1 MGAPH
6 GLKDCRASD
15 AKSTN
20 VRTAD
25 VDRRLICEHVRKPLY
40 GPRPLIF
47 DRTTST
53 VEANSLRHPQGDPA
67 IATVFGRKL
76 PANSPHGGRMP
87 NVTRALCVKLPRLFT
102 VYLSMGCGR
111 NRFLN
116 LCARVWYFLHSGTE
130 FSSWNSPEARSKMK
144 SLSPRVRNIIYIPT
158 FRAPPPPPPPEVILK
173 TLLRLS
179 CYTHKA

>member
-1 MGAPH
+1 MRHSQGSVGAPH

-25 VDRRLICEHVRKPLY
+25 VDRRLVCEHVRKPLY

-67 IATVFGRKL
+67 TATDFGRKL
-76 PANSPHGGRMP
+76 PANSPHGGRMCD
-87 NVTRALCVKLPRLFT
+87 VTRALSSTSIPDLNDKVLFPFRYQYLVSWELSTQVLPPSYELHLSVHNNMPYLFMQT
-102 VYLSMGCGR
+102 IL
-111 NRFLN
+111 
-116 LCARVWYFLHSGTE
+116 
-130 FSSWNSPEARSKMK
+130 
-144 SLSPRVRNIIYIPT
+144 
-158 FRAPPPPPPPEVILK
+158 FR
-173 TLLRLS
+173 
-179 CYTHKA
+179 

>member
-40 GPRPLIF
+40 

-53 VEANSLRHPQGDPA
+53 VEANSLRQPQGDTA

-87 NVTRALCVKLPRLFT
+87 NVTRALDV
-102 VYLSMGCGR
+102 
-111 NRFLN
+111 
-116 LCARVWYFLHSGTE
+116 
-130 FSSWNSPEARSKMK
+130 
-144 SLSPRVRNIIYIPT
+144 
-158 FRAPPPPPPPEVILK
+158 
-173 TLLRLS
+173 
-179 CYTHKA
+179 

>member
-1 MGAPH
+1 MRHSQGSVGAPH

-25 VDRRLICEHVRKPLY
+25 VDRRLVCEHVRKPLY

-67 IATVFGRKL
+67 TATDFGRKL
-76 PANSPHGGRMP
+76 PANSPHGGRMCD
-87 NVTRALCVKLPRLFT
+87 VTRALRQNDSQTCFKQLLPAVQMKGARTANRVLYTGLGNATT
-102 VYLSMGCGR
+102 VY
-111 NRFLN
+111 
-116 LCARVWYFLHSGTE
+116 A
-130 FSSWNSPEARSKMK
+130 
-144 SLSPRVRNIIYIPT
+144 
-158 FRAPPPPPPPEVILK
+158 
-173 TLLRLS
+173 
-179 CYTHKA
+179 